1 MKRPLAI
8 VLPEQKGDQIIAL
21 ELRRA
26 TKTFDMCSLVW
37 IDWAKWKGL
46 VVQETL
52 ARDIQAV

>member
-1 MKRPLAI
+1 
-8 VLPEQKGDQIIAL
+8 
-21 ELRRA
+21 
-26 TKTFDMCSLVW
+26 LVW